1 MSFKNLRAR
10 ISRLLGEY
18 GLSGLYYE
26 QPQTDN
32 FGLLTEQFETAKP
45 KENVKAQSRPKIE
58 PLRPANSDPVVV
70 QAIQPVNK
78 TESIEKLQE
87 GFNHLIV
94 QLENINTHLKNQIEQ
109 QQTLMGQMNKLPEL
123 LDSLPSMAENQNK
136 LTGELMEQLKSAS
149 EQNEQVIETLE
160 KIPEETSK
168 QTDCLNDI
176 NHQLT
181 AAAAVDVQMGERFQR
196 FNIAIDKL
204 NETSMMHADSITQM
218 GRTFAASDRYMKYLI
233 QRQSTR
239 FTWIFVA
246 TAGVCLAAILVLA
259 GIIIH
264 LKQ

>member
-1 MSFKNLRAR
+1 MSFKNLRTR
-10 ISRLLGEY
+10 IGRVLREY
-18 GLSGLYYE
+18 GLTGSYYE
-26 QPQTDN
+26 QAQIDDA
-32 FGLLTEQFETAKP
+32 GLLTEQFESKPAKA
-45 KENVKAQSRPKIE
+45 EVRPKVE
-58 PLRPANSDPVVV
+58 PLRSANSDPVVV
-70 QAIQPVNK
+70 QAIQPANT

-94 QLENINTHLKNQIEQ
+94 QLENINSHLKDQIDQ
-109 QQTLMGQMNKLPEL
+109 QQILMRQMNKLPEL
-123 LDSLPSMAENQNK
+123 LDGLPVMAENQNK
-136 LTGELMEQLKSAS
+136 LTSELMEQLKNAS
-149 EQNEQVIETLE
+149 QQNEQVIETLE
-160 KIPEETSK
+160 KIPEETGK
-168 QTDCLNDI
+168 QTECLNDI

-196 FNIAIDKL
+196 FNIALDKL

-239 FTWIFVA
+239 FTWIFVV
-246 TAGVCLAAILVLA
+246 TAGVCLAVIAVLA